1 MSKAGFIQAK
11 LGSPGATAIIGG
23 EAPPIADVND
33 RPGWGFFK
41 DGASPADLKINW
53 YYYNGTYENVSLKHM
68 KSLFILGSVDTW
80 TNVENEM
87 FFINV
92 YTKMTGSGDA
102 GAWYHSKH
110 TYAIERSNQT
120 VQSGERC
127 IFHALEKPNL
137 TFDGA
142 RHVALQRR
150 LDVGVFN
157 PESEILTI
165 AVHTDSAAP
174 SVNLLVESMGV
185 DFHQHQYH
193 TKERTINLKVIT

>member
-1 MSKAGFIQAK
+1 MSMNGYIQAK
-11 LGSPGATAIIGG
+11 LGTTGATAIIGG
-23 EAPPIADVND
+23 EAPPIADLND
-33 RPGWGFFK
+33 RPGWVFFK
-41 DGASPADLKINW
+41 DGASAADLKINW

-68 KSLFILGSVDTW
+68 KSLFILGSIDTW

-110 TYAIERSNQT
+110 TYAINRVNQT
-120 VQSGERC
+120 VQQGERC
-127 IFHALEKPNL
+127 IFHALEKPKL

-142 RHVALQRR
+142 RHVAFERR
-150 LDVGVFN
+150 IDDGVYD

-165 AVHTDSAAP
+165 SVHTDSAAP
-174 SVNLLVESMGV
+174 KVNLLVESMGV